1 MGQMFEYIFDDLAAI
16 KRRQMQQ
23 QKFNR
28 RILIL
33 GLAAIAIM
41 EIRAYNDRIKLREYE
56 QSKGE

>member
-1 MGQMFEYIFDDLAAI
+1 MGQMFEYIFEDLAAI

-33 GLAAIAIM
+33 ALTAIAIS
-41 EIRAYNDRIKLREYE
+41 EIRAYNERIKLKEYG